1 MAVKYGF
8 FNSENG
14 DRLYNA
20 DDISRFFYKLIS
32 DGVLDSP
39 ATNLMVS
46 SRSGM
51 TVQVLQGYG
60 MINAKY
66 VLLTSPEDITL
77 DAADIALPRV
87 DRVVLRLDITNRQI
101 TVAAKKGTPA
111 ASPTPPSLTRSGAIY
126 ELSLAKIAVAANATA
141 IAQADI
147 TDERPDESVC
157 GYIVGLLQQIDTAG
171 LFAQF
176 TDAFETW
183 FAGVQDQVLRN
194 TLVRRYTNSTASTDI
209 RTSLFPIGIPEF
221 NASLDVLNVYI
232 NGFRL
237 QPVADYTL
245 EYDAAV
251 GDYIALT
258 KQLDVVGTPVDFE
271 VLKSIDGSD
280 AESIVTE
287 LHNLE
292 TRVDNDYYTAA
303 ETDTIFESKVDLEGR
318 LHGLSFVKMT
328 QAEYDAI
335 TPDAHT
341 VYIIVG

>member
-39 ATNLMVS
+39 ATNLMVA

-66 VLLTSPEDITL
+66 VWITSPEDITL

-111 ASPTPPSLTRSGAIY
+111 ASPTPPALTRSGAIY

-176 TDAFETW
+176 TDAFDTW
-183 FAGVQDQVLRN
+183 FAGLQDQVLRN
-194 TLVRRYTNSTASTDI
+194 TLVRRYTNRVLSSASQQNFSIGIAEWNASTDI
-209 RTSLFPIGIPEF
+209 
-221 NASLDVLNVYI
+221 LNVYV
-232 NGFRL
+232 NGFML
-237 QPVADYTL
+237 SPGVDYSVSGAGGGTVVL
-245 EYDAAV
+245 ANA
-251 GDYIALT
+251 
-258 KQLDVVGTPVDFE
+258 LDVDNTPVLFE

-292 TRVDNDYYTAA
+292 VRVDNDYYTSA
-303 ETDTIFESKVDLEGR
+303 ETDTVFVSKSGLDDR
-318 LHGLSFVKMT
+318 LHGLSFIQMT

-341 VYIIVG
+341 VYIIAG